1 MYEPILSK
9 PKSFFETYKEKTGDQ
24 TITHYCPGCGHGIV
38 HKYVASAL
46 DELNLTDRAIFVS
59 PVGCSVFGY
68 YYFNTGNLQAA
79 HGRAPAVATGS
90 KRVNPD
96 SIVISYQGDGDLAA
110 IGTAEIIHAA
120 NRGELI
126 TVIFINNAIYGMTGG
141 QMAPTTLVGQ
151 KTTTTPRGRDPHN
164 EGYPVKMCE
173 LISQL
178 NAPIYVERVAL
189 NNAANRA
196 KAKRA
201 IKKALKLQ
209 SERKG
214 FTFVEVLSQCP
225 TGWKVDAPDAL
236 KWIEEKMIPYYP
248 VKVFKDTSNEA
259 EPYPEAKEIISGE
272 KVFEILGI
280 KRDEKKEETIKY
292 EIPEKYKNPRIK
304 IAGFGG
310 QGVLLLGVAL
320 AQVGMMEGYNVTWI
334 PSYGPEMRGGTANCS
349 VNISDSLIG
358 SPVVEKPTILVA
370 MNKPSMEKFEK
381 DMVSGG
387 ILFYNTAMID
397 TEPQRDDIIK
407 VPVPATKIASDL
419 GNIRVGNMV
428 MLGAIIEKTKLLPLE
443 TVKSGFEYF
452 ISRKN
457 LIPLNE
463 KAVEAGMNYIKENN
477 L

>member
-1 MYEPILSK
+1 MYEPILEK
-9 PKSFFETYKEKTGDQ
+9 PKSFFDIYKEKSGDQ

-68 YYFNTGNLQAA
+68 YYFNTGNYQAA
-79 HGRAPAVATGS
+79 HGRAPAVATGT

-120 NRGELI
+120 NRGELM

-151 KTTTTPRGRDPHN
+151 KTTTSPRGRNPYN

-209 SERKG
+209 AERKG

-225 TGWKVDAPDAL
+225 TGWKVDPPDSL

-248 VKVFKDTSNEA
+248 VKVFKDISNEA
-259 EPYPEAKEIISGE
+259 EPYPEPKKIVSGNE
-272 KVFEILGI
+272 LLEILGI
-280 KRDEKKEETIKY
+280 KSEEEKDLKKY
-292 EIPEKYKNPRIK
+292 EIPKEYRNPKIK

-349 VNISDSLIG
+349 VNISDGLIG

-381 DMVSGG
+381 DMVPGG

-397 TEPQRDDIIK
+397 EEPKRDDITK

-428 MLGAIIEKTKLLPLE
+428 MLGAIIEKTKLLPFE
-443 TVKSGFEYF
+443 TVKKGFEYF

-463 KAVEAGMNYIKENN
+463 KAVEAGMRYVRENN